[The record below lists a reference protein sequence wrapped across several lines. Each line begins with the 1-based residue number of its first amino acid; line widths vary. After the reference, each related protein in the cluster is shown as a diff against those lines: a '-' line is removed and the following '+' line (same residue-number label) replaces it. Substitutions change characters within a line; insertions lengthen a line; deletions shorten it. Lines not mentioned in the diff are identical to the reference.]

1 MLVLG
6 IIAIIF
12 FVGTIAFFITSII
25 LDEDAFVALGAISWM
40 FCFLFLGIADA
51 VASAKA
57 EQELLEEKW
66 ANAVENNY
74 TFYVDGQEVD
84 EKYLIKDAY
93 IIEYDDE
100 NCVVKLAYKSE
111 VN

>member
-1 MLVLG
+1 MLQDLILVLEK
-6 IIAIIF
+6 
-12 FVGTIAFFITSII
+12 TTLQTSK
-25 LDEDAFVALGAISWM
+25 
-40 FCFLFLGIADA
+40 
-51 VASAKA
+51 KA